1 MKPVAAGGLCGMPS
15 TPGYSFCADHLE
27 KTQKKLMRDRL
38 VEVQEQVFDQL
49 VGHVEDAVDR
59 IVQVMHSE
67 TARDDVKLK
76 AATTILQLVGA
87 DLTAATAHEETVA
100 RRHRQ
105 SLEGL
110 IPPEDEQLI
119 VLIQKVNPER
129 AQLLRQRALDV
140 ASRESA

>member
-1 MKPVAAGGLCGMPS
+1 MPS
-15 TPGYSFCADHLE
+15 VPGYSFCGDHLE

-38 VEVQEQVFDQL
+38 VEVQEQVFEQL
-49 VGHVEDAVDR
+49 TEHVDAAVER

-87 DLTAATAHEETVA
+87 DLTAATAHEETVS

-129 AQLLRQRALDV
+129 AALLKQRAIEV
-140 ASRESA
+140 AGRESS

>member
-1 MKPVAAGGLCGMPS
+1 MPS
-15 TPGYSFCADHLE
+15 TPGYSFCGDHLE
-27 KTQKKLMRDRL
+27 KSQKKLLRDRL
-38 VEVQEQVFDQL
+38 AEVQEHVFDEL
-49 VGHVEDAVDR
+49 VDHVDAAVNR
-59 IVQVMHSE
+59 IVQVMDSE

-110 IPPEDEQLI
+110 IPADDEMLI
-119 VLIQKVNPER
+119 AVIQKINPER
-129 AQLLRQRALDV
+129 ASFLKQRAIEV
-140 ASRESA
+140 AGRESD

>member
-1 MKPVAAGGLCGMPS
+1 MPS
-15 TPGYSFCADHLE
+15 TPGYSFCPDHLE
-27 KTQKKLMRDRL
+27 KAQKKLLRDRL

-49 VGHVEDAVDR
+49 VGHVDEAIER

-76 AATTILQLVGA
+76 AATTVLQLVGA
-87 DLTAATAHEETVA
+87 DLTAATAHEETVS

-129 AQLLRQRALDV
+129 AALLRQRAIEV
-140 ASRESA
+140 AARDGD